1 MCRRSSGKSAD
12 RNDYSPGRA
21 ERKRS
26 PAVPCRCAGRLL
38 QFRAL
43 KYQTRLTSI
52 STSAGLTATD
62 ERAAALLV
70 GEAAPLGGEEPANAA
85 RTPWRI
91 APSPFP
97 LSPAAVAELEQM
109 GDDLLAFYMA
119 ANRLYGSA
127 ARGRAPDWVLD
138 CLDQGKPERV
148 RELGRLRRY
157 RSALPIM
164 IRPDLMALDDGGF
177 VATELDAVPG
187 GFGVLGAIS
196 RAYQNLGF
204 EPIGGADGIVRG
216 LADALRGAAGADDPT
231 VALVVADESEDYRPE
246 MDWAATALRESGL
259 RTSQIHPRELRLHD
273 ESLQMRNC
281 DGWEAVDVVYR
292 FLELHDLP
300 NIPKIDLVI
309 YAMKHRMAKVTAPF
323 KSYLEEKLLFYLFHH
338 PELDAFWRDALG
350 KRTQSRLARLL
361 PPTWLLDPKPIPP
374 TAAVDPPLFAGT
386 RRIRNWDDLRGLS
399 QRERRLV
406 LKPSGFSEL
415 AWGSRGVTIGHDVN
429 QEVWDAAVGSALASF
444 EKTPYILQHFHQSR
458 RVRVS
463 YYDVEAD
470 AVRPMT
476 GRARISPYYMVV
488 NGKARLSGI
497 LVTVVPAAN
506 KVIHGT
512 SEAVMMPAML
522 SDEAEI

>member
-1 MCRRSSGKSAD
+1 
-12 RNDYSPGRA
+12 
-21 ERKRS
+21 
-26 PAVPCRCAGRLL
+26 
-38 QFRAL
+38 L
-43 KYQTRLTSI
+43 KYPTRLTSLRA
-52 STSAGLTATD
+52 TADLLATD
-62 ERAAALLV
+62 GRAAARLV
-70 GEAAPLGGEEPANAA
+70 GEAAPLDGDEPADAD

-91 APSPFP
+91 SPTPFP
-97 LSPAAVAELEQM
+97 LSSSTLAALEQL
-109 GDDLLAFYMA
+109 GHDLLAFYA
-119 ANRLYGSA
+119 SANRLYSSA
-127 ARGRAPDWVLD
+127 ARGRAPDWVLG
-138 CLDQGKPERV
+138 CLEQGKPERV

-164 IRPDLMALDDGGF
+164 IRPDLMVLDDDRF
-177 VATELDAVPG
+177 MATELDAVPG

-204 EPIGGADGIVRG
+204 DLVGGTDGIVSG
-216 LADALRGAAGADDPT
+216 LADALRGATRVNDPS

-246 MDWAATALRESGL
+246 MEWAATALREAGL
-259 RTSQIHPRELRLHD
+259 PTRQIHPRDLRLHD
-273 ESLQMRNC
+273 ETLQMRNC
-281 DGWEAVDVVYR
+281 AAWESVDVVYR

-300 NIPKIDLVI
+300 NIPKIDLLI
-309 YAMKHRMAKVTAPF
+309 YAMKHRLTTVTAPF

-338 PELDAFWRDALG
+338 PELAEFWRGALG
-350 KRTQSRLARLL
+350 KDTRGRLAHML
-361 PPTWLLDPKPIPP
+361 PPTWLLDPQPIPP
-374 TAAVDPPLFAGT
+374 TAALDPPLITGK
-386 RRIRNWDDLRGLS
+386 RRIRQWSDLRGLS

-429 QEVWDAAVGSALASF
+429 QDAWAAAVDDALASF
-444 EKTPYILQHFHQSR
+444 ETTPYILQQFHQSR

-488 NGKARLSGI
+488 DGTARLSGV

-512 SEAVMMPAML
+512 SESVMMPAMV

>member
-1 MCRRSSGKSAD
+1 MRRRRSGNNRDKSSKHECSGPSVGIRSAA
-12 RNDYSPGRA
+12 RPY
-21 ERKRS
+21 
-26 PAVPCRCAGRLL
+26 AVRLS
-38 QFRAL
+38 QYRAL
-43 KYQTRLTSI
+43 KNPNRLTPP
-52 STSAGLTATD
+52 STTAESTATD
-62 ERAAALLV
+62 DRAAARLV
-70 GEAAPLGGEEPANAA
+70 GKATPLSDEPADAA

-91 APSPFP
+91 APTPFP
-97 LSPAAVAELEQM
+97 LSPSAVSELERL
-109 GDDLLAFYMA
+109 GDDLLAFYLA
-119 ANRLYGSA
+119 ANRLYTSA
-127 ARGRAPDWVLD
+127 VRGRSPGWVLT
-138 CLDQGKPERV
+138 CLEQGKPERV

-164 IRPDLMALDDGGF
+164 IRPDLMALDHGGF
-177 VATELDAVPG
+177 MATELDAVPG

-204 EPIGGADGIVRG
+204 ELVGGADGIVQG
-216 LADALRGAAGADDPT
+216 LAAALRGAASVNDPS

-246 MDWAATALRESGL
+246 MDWAAAALRQAGL
-259 RTSQIHPRELRLHD
+259 PTRQIHPRDLRLHD
-273 ESLQMRNC
+273 DALQMRNC
-281 DGWEAVDVVYR
+281 HGWEPVDLIYR

-309 YAMKHRMAKVTAPF
+309 YAMKHRLATVTAPF

-338 PELDAFWRDALG
+338 PELDSFWSGALG
-350 KRTQSRLARLL
+350 KDTHARLRRLL
-361 PPTWLLDPKPIPP
+361 PPTWLLDPQPIPP
-374 TAAVDPPLFAGT
+374 TAALDPPLMAGK
-386 RRIRNWDDLRGLS
+386 RRIRQWSDLHGLT

-429 QEVWDAAVGSALASF
+429 QDDWNRAVDNALASF
-444 EKTPYILQHFHQSR
+444 ETTPYILQQFHQSR

-463 YYDVEAD
+463 YYDVQAD

-476 GRARISPYYMVV
+476 GRARLSPYYMVV
-488 NGKARLSGI
+488 DGKTRLCGV

-512 SEAVMMPAML
+512 SESVMMPAMV
-522 SDEAEI
+522 SDDAEI

>member
-1 MCRRSSGKSAD
+1 MAD
-12 RNDYSPGRA
+12 
-21 ERKRS
+21 
-26 PAVPCRCAGRLL
+26 LL
-38 QFRAL
+38 
-43 KYQTRLTSI
+43 
-52 STSAGLTATD
+52 ATD
-62 ERAAALLV
+62 GRAAARLV
-70 GEAAPLGGEEPANAA
+70 GEAAPLGGDEPAGAV

-91 APSPFP
+91 SPSPFP
-97 LSPAAVAELEQM
+97 LSSSAVATLEQL
-109 GDDLLAFYMA
+109 GNDLLAFYTA
-119 ANRLYGSA
+119 ANRLYASA
-127 ARGRAPDWVLD
+127 VRGRAPDWVLD
-138 CLDQGKPERV
+138 CLEQGKPERV

-164 IRPDLMALDDGGF
+164 IRPDLMALDDGRF
-177 VATELDAVPG
+177 IATELDAVPG

-196 RAYQNLGF
+196 RAYQDLGF
-204 EPIGGADGIVRG
+204 DLVGGTDGIVNG
-216 LADALRGAAGADDPT
+216 LAEALRGAASVGDPS

-246 MDWAATALRESGL
+246 MVWAATALRETGL
-259 RTSQIHPRELRLHD
+259 GTRQIHPRDLRLQD
-273 ESLQMRNC
+273 ETLQMRNC
-281 DGWEAVDVVYR
+281 EGWESVDVIYR

-309 YAMKHRMAKVTAPF
+309 YAMKHRLATVTAPF

-338 PELDAFWRDALG
+338 PELNTFWRGALG
-350 KRTQSRLARLL
+350 KDAQARLARML
-361 PPTWLLDPKPIPP
+361 PPTWLLDPQPIPP
-374 TAAVDPPLFAGT
+374 TAALDPPLITGK
-386 RRIRNWDDLRGLS
+386 RRVRQWSDLRGLS

-429 QEVWDAAVGSALASF
+429 QDEWTRAVDNALASF
-444 EKTPYILQHFHQSR
+444 ETTPYILQQFHQSR
-458 RVRVS
+458 RVRVR

-470 AVRPMT
+470 EVRPMA

-488 NGKARLSGI
+488 DGTARLSGV

-512 SEAVMMPAML
+512 SESVMMPAMV

>member
-1 MCRRSSGKSAD
+1 MTSLSSTAD
-12 RNDYSPGRA
+12 P
-21 ERKRS
+21 
-26 PAVPCRCAGRLL
+26 P
-38 QFRAL
+38 
-43 KYQTRLTSI
+43 
-52 STSAGLTATD
+52 ATD
-62 ERAAALLV
+62 ERAAARLV
-70 GEAAPLGGEEPANAA
+70 GLAAPLSGDEPADAA

-97 LSPAAVAELEQM
+97 LSPAAVAELERL
-109 GDDLLAFYMA
+109 GDDLLAFYTA
-119 ANRLYGSA
+119 ANRLYTSA
-127 ARGRAPDWVLD
+127 ARGRAPGWVLD
-138 CLDQGKPERV
+138 CLEQGKPERV

-157 RSALPIM
+157 RSALPVV
-164 IRPDLMALDDGGF
+164 IRPDLMALDGGGF
-177 VATELDAVPG
+177 MATELDAVPG

-196 RAYQNLGF
+196 RAYQDLGF
-204 EPIGGADGIVRG
+204 ELVGGRDGMVRG
-216 LADALRGAAGADDPT
+216 LADALRGAASVDDPS

-246 MDWAATALRESGL
+246 MDWAAAALRRAGL
-259 RTSQIHPRELRLHD
+259 RTSQIHPRDLRLHG
-273 ESLQMRNC
+273 EALQMRNC
-281 DGWEAVDVVYR
+281 DGWEPVDLIYR

-309 YAMKHRMAKVTAPF
+309 YAMKHRLAAVTAPF

-338 PELDAFWRDALG
+338 PELDEFWRGALG
-350 KRTQSRLARLL
+350 KDTQVRLARML
-361 PPTWLLDPKPIPP
+361 PPTWLLDPQPIPP
-374 TAAVDPPLFAGT
+374 TAALDPPLVTGK
-386 RRIRNWDDLRGLS
+386 RRIRQWSDLRGLS

-429 QEVWDAAVGSALASF
+429 QAAWDAAVDNALAIF
-444 EKTPYILQHFHQSR
+444 DTTPYILQQFHQSC

-463 YYDVEAD
+463 YYNVEAD
-470 AVRPMT
+470 AVRPLT

-488 NGKARLSGI
+488 DGKTRLSGV

-522 SDEAEI
+522 SDDAEI